1 MTNNYFAIERDSK
14 CIEHVCFKDSND
26 DIMFEDVMNM
36 SYDEFKTYKDIGIF
50 IGCAMDAINKF
61 FDNKDE
67 QTIITLISEDDIFM
81 WSILIGPG
89 DNENDLRYAFID
101 WMKDGRSYRYE
112 V

>member
-1 MTNNYFAIERDSK
+1 MNNYFAIERDGK
-14 CIEHVCFKDSND
+14 CIEHIYFKDNND
-26 DIMFEDVMNM
+26 DILFEDVMNM
-36 SYDEFKTYKDIGIF
+36 SCDEIKTCKDIEGF
-50 IGCAMDAINKF
+50 IVCAMDAINKF

-67 QTIITLISEDDIFM
+67 QTIITLISEDGIFM

-89 DNENDLRYAFID
+89 DNKNDLRYAFID